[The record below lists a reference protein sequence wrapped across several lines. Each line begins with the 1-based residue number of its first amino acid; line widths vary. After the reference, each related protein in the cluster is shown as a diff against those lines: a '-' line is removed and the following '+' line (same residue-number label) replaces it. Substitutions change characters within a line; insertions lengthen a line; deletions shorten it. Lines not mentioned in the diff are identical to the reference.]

1 MQVQLVKRGNCKI
14 NSDNCKIMKEL
25 CSCVDLHEFEGEGA
39 HGHFEETVQSLSELG
54 EEGNQLVRPDVGCE
68 RERGK

>member
-1 MQVQLVKRGNCKI
+1 
-14 NSDNCKIMKEL
+14 MKEL